1 MTSKA
6 SITVTVLREFL
17 EVLAVGAQT
26 AAGMAFPWSVG
37 GLEAARREVKGT
49 SENGLPPF
57 LLVLLLLVTE
67 CCLLAQRSGK
77 AERRQAW
84 WQRLPSSVVEG
95 QAPTVS
101 MATLHPTGLA
111 LLGMSPIHWL
121 GDPPA
126 KLSSERSFYTS
137 SSCYIHAYNYLRVG
151 HDFQDNVQTLKMFIK
166 LLIVWLYSTHSDLST
181 LKLHP
186 VACCFKTGTCFS
198 ALVSRI
204 WFLFPSTRFSKA
216 STG

>member
-49 SENGLPPF
+49 SEDGLPPF
-57 LLVLLLLVTE
+57 LLVLLLITE
-67 CCLLAQRSGK
+67 CCLLAQRCGK
-77 AERRQAW
+77 AERNQAW

-111 LLGMSPIHWL
+111 LLGMSRIH
-121 GDPPA
+121 
-126 KLSSERSFYTS
+126 
-137 SSCYIHAYNYLRVG
+137 
-151 HDFQDNVQTLKMFIK
+151 
-166 LLIVWLYSTHSDLST
+166 
-181 LKLHP
+181 
-186 VACCFKTGTCFS
+186 
-198 ALVSRI
+198 
-204 WFLFPSTRFSKA
+204 
-216 STG
+216 